1 MGGRGARGVG
11 KGKGGK
17 VTSPSKYK
25 GSLSNFGSK
34 RIFLSY
40 KNNSSRW
47 ERNMHVVGSN
57 SGMKGYRQKQRINRS
72 SKGTPGIKGRS
83 GKGVPGKLHDSY
95 FNSGVKTYARARS
108 LYNKGIRPGTYTK
121 GEFASLKYKNYRGK
135 MK

>member
-17 VTSPSKYK
+17 ATSPSKYK

-57 SGMKGYRQKQRINRS
+57 SGMKGLDK
-72 SKGTPGIKGRS
+72 
-83 GKGVPGKLHDSY
+83 
-95 FNSGVKTYARARS
+95 
-108 LYNKGIRPGTYTK
+108 NKGLKVHLELKEEVVKEFLGSYTIVT
-121 GEFASLKYKNYRGK
+121 LILV
-135 MK
+135 